1 MLTDLQCKSPPAV
14 GKSKLFDG
22 HGLYLEIL
30 KSGAR
35 SWRWKYRIHGKE
47 KRLTFGLYP
56 DVSLKKARIA
66 REQAAALL
74 RTGVDP
80 SIDRVLQAAQAAA
93 QGEHTFK
100 SVALTWHASQVPLFK
115 PTHAKH
121 VLRTLENDVFPSYE
135 TIADWAVCSRNAAI
149 DAVKRLKG
157 RGFVDWVRRSIRT
170 NNDGEFAPQREQ
182 TSNAYY
188 FDHRRSMAPRT
199 WQRYMQILVAK
210 LRRLGAVP
218 AAVARGAPAAPREV
232 QYAPLR
238 AALASAASSFDNA
251 ST

>member
-1 MLTDLQCKSPPAV
+1 MLTDLQCKSPPAD

-100 SVALTWHASQVPLFK
+100 SV
-115 PTHAKH
+115 
-121 VLRTLENDVFPSYE
+121 
-135 TIADWAVCSRNAAI
+135 CSRIATS
-149 DAVKRLKG
+149 G
-157 RGFVDWVRRSIRT
+157 R
-170 NNDGEFAPQREQ
+170 
-182 TSNAYY
+182 
-188 FDHRRSMAPRT
+188 
-199 WQRYMQILVAK
+199 
-210 LRRLGAVP
+210 
-218 AAVARGAPAAPREV
+218 
-232 QYAPLR
+232 
-238 AALASAASSFDNA
+238 
-251 ST
+251 

>member
-1 MLTDLQCKSPPAV
+1 MLTDLQCKSPPAD

-121 VLRTLENDVFPSYE
+121 VLRTLENDVFPAIGKMP
-135 TIADWAVCSRNAAI
+135 IAQVPPGSDIAAAENPSAAMTLCREFQRGLHTLL
-149 DAVKRLKG
+149 DARHE
-157 RGFVDWVRRSIRT
+157 R
-170 NNDGEFAPQREQ
+170 
-182 TSNAYY
+182 
-188 FDHRRSMAPRT
+188 HRR
-199 WQRYMQILVAK
+199 
-210 LRRLGAVP
+210 RRLAFLAPVGALRFRTRP
-218 AAVARGAPAAPREV
+218 AKHQVRYAR
-232 QYAPLR
+232 L
-238 AALASAASSFDNA
+238 LAFGCESRRCLVSR
-251 ST
+251 